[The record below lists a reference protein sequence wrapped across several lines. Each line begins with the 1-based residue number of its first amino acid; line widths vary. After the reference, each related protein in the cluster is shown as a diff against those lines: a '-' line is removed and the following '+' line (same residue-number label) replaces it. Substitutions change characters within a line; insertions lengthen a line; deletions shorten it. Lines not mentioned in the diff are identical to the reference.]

1 MSVQETRMMAR
12 ALTQRWPISEKTRRG
27 VIGALIS
34 ILADPKASP
43 REKTA
48 AAKALMAAEQ
58 QNQAD
63 EHKVLDVSISTRNAE
78 LDAIAADLGI
88 EIGFIEAVSRPSEE
102 CIDRVERD
110 DGERADQ

>member
-1 MSVQETRMMAR
+1 MMAR

-43 REKTA
+43 REKTS
-48 AAKALMAAEQ
+48 AAKALMAAEL

-63 EHKVLDVSISTRNAE
+63 EHKVIDVSISTRNAE

-88 EIGFIEAVSRPSEE
+88 EIGFIEAISRPAEGST
-102 CIDRVERD
+102 DRVEGD
-110 DGERADQ
+110 S